1 MVKIQAMHFC
11 SETINNIFYSKI
23 EDMTYIVKKKTICY
37 YYFHFLQGE
46 TSLIFLRSF
55 GKKNAVN

>member
-23 EDMTYIVKKKTICY
+23 EDMTYIVKKKNNLLLL
-37 YYFHFLQGE
+37 FSFLVGRNKFDFFK
-46 TSLIFLRSF
+46 IIW
-55 GKKNAVN
+55 

>member
-23 EDMTYIVKKKTICY
+23 EDMTYIVKKKKQFAII
-37 YYFHFLQGE
+37 
-46 TSLIFLRSF
+46 IFISCRE
-55 GKKNAVN
+55 KQV